1 MPVLLR
7 PFVVPSLFLVG
18 VWLTVVNKRPFLP
31 YLLSP
36 RPFYP
41 QGKETAEPSREA
53 VLQSLLL
60 SVNRTT
66 AFELGQLAEHLRE
79 HGEDADCV
87 SDDRGGCKPVLERAT
102 ELVGSRDRLTADEM
116 WGIGHLIK
124 RGEEEEAGKKM
135 IWERVRGLFSFV
147 NVMWALA
154 ILGIAC
160 SLGPVVYYLLHPL
173 ATVLLTLARAV
184 WQHLVYPLL
193 LLSRPLFELLAYYI
207 CLLFIVHGHCIKE
220 ALDEQ
225 TAERRTEETA
235 LRLFHV
241 STSTVPVYV
250 ALTGCMLAIPAF
262 IFSLKLHSPPD
273 AESKYLGPVLN
284 GFLTLMLVPVAVAL
298 DSQLL
303 GFLAIW
309 TLFGVLGAFVR
320 CYGLCWCIGWES
332 EKDLARTVVFAFCF
346 NMTYIILRVARSMT
360 DRALPAPLAAS
371 CRTLD
376 DLLSPFGTG
385 LMVLG
390 SHRYYLGM
398 LILCSRHFS
407 LVDDGGGR
415 EGEPFG
421 RVSWRA
427 KTRYMRWQG
436 GMVASLLM
444 GILTGSFY
452 GIESLK
458 NTAITFLCLYL
469 GEKGSELPIWG
480 NDGVLWCGIL
490 AVSVGMWRAALW
502 LHQNPQFLIA
512 MIDPNL

>member
-1 MPVLLR
+1 MFHLSP
-7 PFVVPSLFLVG
+7 PSLHSAVFLVG
-18 VWLTVVNKRPFLP
+18 VWLTVVNKRPVLP

-66 AFELGQLAEHLRE
+66 AFELGQLAQHLSE

-102 ELVGSRDRLTADEM
+102 ELVGSRERLTADEM
-116 WGIGHLIK
+116 GGIGHLIK

-135 IWERVRGLFSFV
+135 MWERVRGLFSFV

-173 ATVLLTLARAV
+173 ATVLLTLTRAV

-225 TAERRTEETA
+225 TGEGRTETA

-309 TLFGVLGAFVR
+309 TLFGVLGRQGRRSNGWMEALSDAMCVAVCVLVVVVR
-320 CYGLCWCIGWES
+320 RLRAVLRAVLVHRVGERKGPC
-332 EKDLARTVVFAFCF
+332 KDSRLRLLLQHDLHHPSSGPQHDRPGPART
-346 NMTYIILRVARSMT
+346 
-360 DRALPAPLAAS
+360 
-371 CRTLD
+371 
-376 DLLSPFGTG
+376 TG
-385 LMVLG
+385 RIMSNAG
-390 SHRYYLGM
+390 
-398 LILCSRHFS
+398 
-407 LVDDGGGR
+407 
-415 EGEPFG
+415 
-421 RVSWRA
+421 
-427 KTRYMRWQG
+427 
-436 GMVASLLM
+436 
-444 GILTGSFY
+444 
-452 GIESLK
+452 
-458 NTAITFLCLYL
+458 
-469 GEKGSELPIWG
+469 
-480 NDGVLWCGIL
+480 
-490 AVSVGMWRAALW
+490 
-502 LHQNPQFLIA
+502 
-512 MIDPNL
+512 